1 MEGLQ
6 QNTKLEEV
14 KMQTLTRK
22 QSFFRDVTKKKMMKW
37 PAWHDMGMRFVHH
50 GSILYNEYLVD
61 KDAEKTQCTSQ
72 AAVSPPNQ
80 EQKEMGC
87 RAIW

>member
-22 QSFFRDVTKKKMMKW
+22 QSFFQDVKKKKMMKW
-37 PAWHDMGMRFVHH
+37 PA
-50 GSILYNEYLVD
+50 
-61 KDAEKTQCTSQ
+61 
-72 AAVSPPNQ
+72 
-80 EQKEMGC
+80 
-87 RAIW
+87 

>member
-22 QSFFRDVTKKKMMKW
+22 QSFFRDVKKKKKMMKW
-37 PAWHDMGMRFVHH
+37 PA
-50 GSILYNEYLVD
+50 
-61 KDAEKTQCTSQ
+61 
-72 AAVSPPNQ
+72 
-80 EQKEMGC
+80 
-87 RAIW
+87 

>member
-14 KMQTLTRK
+14 KMTWK
-22 QSFFRDVTKKKMMKW
+22 QSFFCNVKKKKMMKW
-37 PAWHDMGMRFVHH
+37 PAWHDMGMRFLHH